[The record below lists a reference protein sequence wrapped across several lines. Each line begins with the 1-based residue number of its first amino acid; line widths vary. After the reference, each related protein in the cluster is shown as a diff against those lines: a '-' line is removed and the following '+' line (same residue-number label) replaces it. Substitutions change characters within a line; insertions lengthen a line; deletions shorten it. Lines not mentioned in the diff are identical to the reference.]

1 MSQSSFRRDFLTK
14 PVFRLAQRAL
24 PRLSDTEREA
34 IEAGDVWWDAEL
46 FTGNPDWKKLLA
58 FAPAKLS
65 AEEQQFLAG
74 PVEEL
79 CHMLDDWKINWEL
92 HDLPPE
98 VWEFLKSRKFFAM
111 IIPKHYGGL
120 GFSAYAHSEVI
131 RKLSSCSICAAVTA
145 MVPNSL
151 GPGELLLQFGTQAQ
165 RDYWLPRLARGEEIP
180 CFGLTSPEAGSD
192 AAAMIDSGVVCRGTF
207 EGRETIGIRL
217 NWHKRY
223 ITLGPIAT
231 VLGLAF
237 KLHDPDHLIG
247 SRDDIGITLAL
258 VPTNLPGVSIG
269 RRHLPAM
276 QVFQNGPNW
285 GHDVFIPIDNVIG
298 GVDQVGKGWKM
309 LMSAL
314 AAGRGISLPSLS
326 AAGAA
331 FSANATG
338 AYARIREQ
346 FHVPIAK
353 FEAIQERLGRI
364 AATAYL
370 LDAARRMTCAA
381 LDDGHHPAVVT
392 AIMKAQA
399 TERMRVVVNDA
410 MDVHGGKAI
419 IEGPLNYLGSL
430 YRGVPIA
437 ITVEGANIVTRA
449 LIQFGQGAIR
459 CHPYL
464 LKEMQALEDSDRA
477 RGLDA
482 FDKTFWAHVGHSL
495 ANTMR
500 AWGRAWT
507 GGLLAPAA
515 DAGAAT
521 KYYRQLS
528 RHAAAF
534 ALAVDLSLLTLGG
547 ALKRKEMISARFG
560 DILSELYL
568 SSAALKRWNDEGRQQ
583 DDFPLLRY
591 CMEASFAIIEVRFDE
606 IIANFPVRPVAWLL
620 RFLIQP
626 FGPRRRGP
634 SDRVTDQCADLIAT
648 PSAARDRLT
657 VDLFHPAATQTENG
671 VALLE
676 RAFAMTAAVQPIRDR
691 MHAARVRDIDQAVK
705 QRTITADE
713 AEKLKAAAAAVASA
727 VAVNDFAPEELTS
740 RGALHKGDQPSQATS
755 QPTPPTRPTTSEL
768 PVVELPAPE
777 EVPALPPPG
786 TTSEAAE

>member
-1 MSQSSFRRDFLTK
+1 MSFSSFRRDWITK
-14 PVFRLAQRAL
+14 PIFRMAQHAL

-46 FTGNPDWKKLLA
+46 FTGNPDWNKLLA

-79 CHMLDDWKINWEL
+79 CRMIDDWKINWEL

-98 VWEFLKSRKFFAM
+98 VWDFLKSRKFFAM
-111 IIPKHYGGL
+111 IIPKRYGGR
-120 GFSAYAHSEVI
+120 GFSAFAHSEVI
-131 RKLSSCSICAAVTA
+131 RKLSTRSIAVACTA

-151 GPGELLLQFGTQAQ
+151 GPGELLMQFGTDAQ
-165 RDYWLPRLARGEEIP
+165 RDYWLPRLASGQEIP

-192 AAAMIDSGVVCRGTF
+192 AASMIDNGVVCRGTF
-207 EGRETIGIRL
+207 QGNETLGIRL

-237 KLHDPDHLIG
+237 KLRDPDHLIG
-247 SRDDIGITLAL
+247 TRDDIGITLAL
-258 VPTNLPGVSIG
+258 VPTHLPGISIG

-276 QVFQNGPNW
+276 HVFQNGPNW
-285 GHDVFIPIDNVIG
+285 GHDVFIPMDNVIG

-331 FSANATG
+331 FCAHITG

-370 LDAARRMTCAA
+370 LDGARRMTCAA

-392 AIMKAQA
+392 AIMKSQA
-399 TERMRVVVNDA
+399 TDRMRVAVNDA

-437 ITVEGANIVTRA
+437 ITVEGANIVTRS

-464 LKEMQALEDSDRA
+464 LKEMQALEESDKEK
-477 RGLDA
+477 GLDA
-482 FDKTFWAHVGHSL
+482 FDEVLWAHVGHSL
-495 ANTMR
+495 ANTFR

-507 GGLLAPAA
+507 GGLFAPAA
-515 DAGAAT
+515 ANAGAAA

-583 DDFPLLRY
+583 DDLPLLAY
-591 CMEASFAIIEVRFDE
+591 CMEASFATIETRFDE
-606 IIANFPVRPVAWLL
+606 LFANFPVRPVAWLL
-620 RFLIQP
+620 RFIIQP
-626 FGPRRRGP
+626 LGPRRRGP
-634 SDRVTDQCADLIAT
+634 SDRVTDRCADIITDAN
-648 PSAARDRLT
+648 AARDRLT
-657 VDLFHPAATQTENG
+657 VDLYHPAANETENG
-671 VALLE
+671 IALVE
-676 RAFAMTAAVQPIRDR
+676 RAFAMTVAVQPVRDR
-691 MHAARVRDIDQAVK
+691 MHTARVRDADQAVA
-705 QRTITADE
+705 QRTITADD
-713 AEKLKAAAAAVASA
+713 AARLKAAAEAVSEAI
-727 VAVNDFAPEELTS
+727 AVNDFAPEELTS
-740 RGALHKGDQPSQATS
+740 RGAANKGEKSSQATS
-755 QPTPPTRPTTSEL
+755 QATRQLISDQP
-768 PVVELPAPE
+768 VELPPPE
-777 EVPALPPPG
+777 PIQALPPP
-786 TTSEAAE
+786 EAAE

>member
-1 MSQSSFRRDFLTK
+1 MSFSSFRRDWITK
-14 PVFRLAQRAL
+14 PIFRMAQHAL

-46 FTGNPDWKKLLA
+46 FTGNPDWNKLLA

-79 CHMLDDWKINWEL
+79 CRMIDDWKINWEL

-98 VWEFLKSRKFFAM
+98 VWDFLKSRKFFAM
-111 IIPKHYGGL
+111 IIPKRYGGR

-131 RKLSSCSICAAVTA
+131 RKLSTRSIAVACTA

-151 GPGELLLQFGTQAQ
+151 GPGELLMQFGTDAQ
-165 RDYWLPRLARGEEIP
+165 RDYWLPRLASGQEIP

-192 AAAMIDSGVVCRGTF
+192 AASMIDNGVVCRGTF
-207 EGRETIGIRL
+207 QGKETLGIRL

-237 KLHDPDHLIG
+237 KLRDPDHLIG
-247 SRDDIGITLAL
+247 TRDDIGITLAL
-258 VPTNLPGVSIG
+258 VPTNLPGISIG

-276 QVFQNGPNW
+276 HVFQNGPNW
-285 GHDVFIPIDNVIG
+285 GHDVFIPMDNVIG

-331 FSANATG
+331 FCAHITG

-353 FEAIQERLGRI
+353 FEAIEERLGRI

-370 LDAARRMTCAA
+370 LDGARRMTCAA

-392 AIMKAQA
+392 AIMKSQA
-399 TERMRVVVNDA
+399 TDRMRVAVNDA

-437 ITVEGANIVTRA
+437 ITVEGANIVTRS

-464 LKEMQALEDSDRA
+464 LKEMQALEDPDKEK
-477 RGLDA
+477 GLDA
-482 FDKTFWAHVGHSL
+482 FDEVLWAHVGHSL
-495 ANTMR
+495 ANTFR

-507 GGLLAPAA
+507 GGLFAPAA
-515 DAGAAT
+515 ASAGAAT

-583 DDFPLLRY
+583 DDLPLLAY
-591 CMEASFAIIEVRFDE
+591 CMEASFATIETRFDE
-606 IIANFPVRPVAWLL
+606 LLANFPVRPVAWLL
-620 RFLIQP
+620 RFIMQP
-626 FGPRRRGP
+626 LGPRRRGP
-634 SDRVTDQCADLIAT
+634 SDRVTDRCADIIT
-648 PSAARDRLT
+648 NPNAARDRLT
-657 VDLFHPAATQTENG
+657 VDLYHPAASETENG
-671 VALLE
+671 IALVE
-676 RAFAMTAAVQPIRDR
+676 RAFAMTVAVQPIRDR
-691 MHAARVRDIDQAVK
+691 MHTARVRDIDQAVA
-705 QRTITADE
+705 QRTITAGD
-713 AEKLKAAAAAVASA
+713 AAQLKAAVEAVSAAI
-727 VAVNDFAPEELTS
+727 AVNDFAPEELTS
-740 RGALHKGDQPSQATS
+740 RGAANKGEKSSQATS
-755 QPTPPTRPTTSEL
+755 QATRQPISDQ
-768 PVVELPAPE
+768 PVELPPPDP
-777 EVPALPPPG
+777 VQALPPPQ
-786 TTSEAAE
+786 AAE

>member
-1 MSQSSFRRDFLTK
+1 MSSSFRRDWLTK
-14 PVFRLAQRAL
+14 PIFRLAQRAL

-34 IEAGDVWWDAEL
+34 IEAGDVWWDADL
-46 FTGNPDWKKLLA
+46 FTGNPDWEKLLA
-58 FAPAKLS
+58 FSPARLS
-65 AEEQQFLAG
+65 QEEKEFLDG

-79 CHMLDDWKINWEL
+79 CRMVNDWQINWEL

-98 VWEFLKSRKFFAM
+98 VWEFLKAKKFFAM
-111 IIPKHYGGL
+111 IIPKRYGGL
-120 GFSAYAHSEVI
+120 GFSSYAHSEVI
-131 RKLSSCSICAAVTA
+131 RKLSSCSISTAVTA

-151 GPGELLLQFGTQAQ
+151 GPGELLLQFGTTEQQ
-165 RDYWLPRLARGEEIP
+165 DYWLPRLARGEEIP

-192 AAAMIDSGVVCRGTF
+192 AASMIDNGVVCRGTF
-207 EGRETIGIRL
+207 QGRETVGIRL

-237 KLHDPDHLIG
+237 KLRDPDHLIG
-247 SRDDIGITLAL
+247 DREDIGITLAL

-276 QVFQNGPNW
+276 HVFQNGPNW
-285 GHDVFIPIDNVIG
+285 GHDVFIPMDHVIG
-298 GVDQVGKGWKM
+298 GVAQVGKGWKM

-331 FSANATG
+331 FCANITG

-353 FEAIQERLGRI
+353 FEAVQERLGRI

-392 AIMKAQA
+392 AIMKSQA
-399 TERMRVVVNDA
+399 TDRMRVAVNDA

-464 LKEMQALEDSDRA
+464 LKEMLALEDSDRE
-477 RGLDA
+477 RGIDA
-482 FDKTFWAHVGHSL
+482 FDTVLWEHVSHSL
-495 ANTMR
+495 ANTFR

-507 GGLLAPAA
+507 GGLFAPAA
-515 DAGAAT
+515 EAGDAT
-521 KYYRQLS
+521 KFYRQLS

-568 SSAALKRWNDEGRQQ
+568 SSAALKRWNDEGRQP
-583 DDFPLLRY
+583 DDFPLLAA
-591 CMEASFAIIEVRFDE
+591 CMESSFATIETRFDE
-606 IIANFPVRPVAWLL
+606 IIANFPIRPVAWLL
-620 RFLIQP
+620 RFIIQP
-626 FGPRRRGP
+626 LGPRRRGV
-634 SDRVTDQCADLIAT
+634 SDKINGRCAEIIT
-648 PSAARDRLT
+648 NPGAARDRLT
-657 VDLFHPAATQTENG
+657 VDLYHPAANETGNG
-671 VALLE
+671 IALVE
-676 RAFAMTAAVQPIRDR
+676 RAFAMIVDVQPIRDR
-691 MHAARVRDIDQAVK
+691 MHTARVRDVETAVA
-705 QRTITADE
+705 QRTITTDE
-713 AEKLKAAAAAVASA
+713 AGKLKAAADAVAAAVA
-727 VAVNDFAPEELTS
+727 VDDFAPEELTS
-740 RGALHKGDQPSQATS
+740 RGKANKGEKSSQATS
-755 QPTPPTRPTTSEL
+755 QPTPDQP
-768 PVVELPAPE
+768 VELPPPE
-777 EVPALPPPG
+777 PVQALPPPQ
-786 TTSEAAE
+786 AAE

>member
-1 MSQSSFRRDFLTK
+1 
-14 PVFRLAQRAL
+14 
-24 PRLSDTEREA
+24 
-34 IEAGDVWWDAEL
+34 
-46 FTGNPDWKKLLA
+46 
-58 FAPAKLS
+58 
-65 AEEQQFLAG
+65 
-74 PVEEL
+74 
-79 CHMLDDWKINWEL
+79 
-92 HDLPPE
+92 
-98 VWEFLKSRKFFAM
+98 
-111 IIPKHYGGL
+111 
-120 GFSAYAHSEVI
+120 
-131 RKLSSCSICAAVTA
+131 

-151 GPGELLLQFGTQAQ
+151 GPGELLMQFGTEAQ

-192 AAAMIDSGVVCRGTF
+192 AAAMLDTGVVCRGTYDGK
-207 EGRETIGIRL
+207 EVLGIRL

-237 KLHDPDHLIG
+237 KLRDPDHLIG
-247 SRDDIGITLAL
+247 DRDEIGITLAL
-258 VPTNLPGVSIG
+258 VPTHLPGISIG

-276 QVFQNGPNW
+276 HVFQNGPNW
-285 GHDVFIPIDNVIG
+285 GHDVFIPMDNVIG

-331 FSANATG
+331 FCASITG

-346 FHVPIAK
+346 FHVAIAK

-364 AATAYL
+364 AATAYQ

-392 AIMKAQA
+392 AIMKSQA
-399 TERMRVVVNDA
+399 TDRMRVAVNDA

-464 LKEMQALEDSDRA
+464 LKEIKALEDTDRA

-482 FDKTFWAHVGHSL
+482 FDQAFWGHVGHSL
-495 ANTMR
+495 ANACR
-500 AWGRAWT
+500 AIGRAWT
-507 GGLLAPAA
+507 GGVFAPAP

-521 KYYRQLS
+521 PFYRQLS

-568 SSAALKRWNDEGRQQ
+568 ASAALKRWNDEGRQA
-583 DDFPLLRY
+583 DDFPLLDY
-591 CMEASFAIIEVRFDE
+591 CLESSFATIEARFDE
-606 IIANFPVRPVAWLL
+606 LLGNFPIRPVAWLL
-620 RFLIQP
+620 RFFIQP
-626 FGPRRRGP
+626 FGARRRGP
-634 SDRVTDQCADLIAT
+634 SDRVTDKCADLITT

-657 VDLFHPAATQTENG
+657 VDLYHPTEMDGSNG
-671 VALLE
+671 IALVE
-676 RAFAMTAAVQPIRDR
+676 RAFAMVADVQPIRDR

-705 QRTITADE
+705 QGTINADE
-713 AEKLKAAAAAVASA
+713 ATKLKAAADAVSAA
-727 VAVNDFAPEELTS
+727 VAVNDFAPEEITV
-740 RGALHKGDQPSQATS
+740 RGAAHAQAKDVESKGDVSSQATS
-755 QPTPPTRPTTSEL
+755 QVPP
-768 PVVELPAPE
+768 V
-777 EVPALPPPG
+777 
-786 TTSEAAE
+786 AAE